1 MLKPTVGTVI
11 NAKIDQVFSRL
22 IEMRKKK
29 KLRIITY
36 SNYRGTCGSQGGLK

>member
-29 KLRIITY
+29 Q
-36 SNYRGTCGSQGGLK
+36 NYALLLNPTIVVPVVVKAG